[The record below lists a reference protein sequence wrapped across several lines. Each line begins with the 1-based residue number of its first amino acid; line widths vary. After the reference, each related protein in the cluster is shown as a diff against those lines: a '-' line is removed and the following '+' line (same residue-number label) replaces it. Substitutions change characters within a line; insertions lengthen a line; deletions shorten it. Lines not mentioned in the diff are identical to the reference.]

1 MRQLYL
7 SFFISLYLLIT
18 SQITIAQENQLE
30 SIIKNASD
38 FMSNVVIRS
47 DNVDC
52 VTHFMGV
59 FLDERHIAGE
69 LWPVISES
77 FRMTVDAD
85 IMDLQQ
91 DPLNLLRKIMQVPRE
106 NLQRH
111 AQWLE
116 NRAQNTTQEEIDEMR
131 KDLDDMEWVWDY
143 CLEYTQDNIILNQ

>member
-1 MRQLYL
+1 
-7 SFFISLYLLIT
+7 
-18 SQITIAQENQLE
+18 
-30 SIIKNASD
+30 
-38 FMSNVVIRS
+38 MSNVVIRS